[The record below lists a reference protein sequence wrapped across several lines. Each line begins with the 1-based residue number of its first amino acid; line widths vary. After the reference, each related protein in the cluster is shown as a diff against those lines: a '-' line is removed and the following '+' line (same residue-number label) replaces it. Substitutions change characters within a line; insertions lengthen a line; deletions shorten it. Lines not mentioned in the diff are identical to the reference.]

1 MGCQQT
7 KIREL
12 SDEDVDFLKT
22 HTKYDEQT
30 IREWYEGFKVD
41 CPSGRLSRKKFI
53 DIYRTFFPTGNP
65 EKFCDHVFRTFDTD
79 NSGHIDFKEFLMA
92 IGITASSSGEERL
105 KWAFRMYDI
114 NNDGGI
120 ELTEM
125 TKIVKAL
132 YDMLGPGTSDESPEE
147 RTKEIFLKMDKDGD
161 GTLSVKEFVD
171 GCLLDKKLAALLT
184 ANNGAT

>member
-125 TKIVKAL
+125 TKIVKVRNMIRDLLRYLMYTYDAL
-132 YDMLGPGTSDESPEE
+132 VELFRECSSSFVQYIINPNSS
-147 RTKEIFLKMDKDGD
+147 ISHS
-161 GTLSVKEFVD
+161 LSIMHEPY
-171 GCLLDKKLAALLT
+171 LLLYI
-184 ANNGAT
+184 

>member
-125 TKIVKAL
+125 TKIVKVRNMIRDL
-132 YDMLGPGTSDESPEE
+132 LRYLMYTYD
-147 RTKEIFLKMDKDGD
+147 
-161 GTLSVKEFVD
+161 TLVELFRECSSSFVQYIIHP
-171 GCLLDKKLAALLT
+171 LVT
-184 ANNGAT
+184 A

>member
-12 SDEDVDFLKT
+12 SEEDIDFLKT

-30 IREWYEGFKVD
+30 IREWYEGFKID
-41 CPSGRLSRKKFI
+41 CPNGKLSRKKFI

-92 IGITASSSGEERL
+92 IGITASNSGEERL

-120 ELTEM
+120 EIAEM
-125 TKIVKAL
+125 TKIVKV
-132 YDMLGPGTSDESPEE
+132 SE
-147 RTKEIFLKMDKDGD
+147 
-161 GTLSVKEFVD
+161 
-171 GCLLDKKLAALLT
+171 
-184 ANNGAT
+184 

>member
-1 MGCQQT
+1 MIIGQSVIVRIRIRIIGMGCQQT

-12 SDEDVDFLKT
+12 SDEDIEFLKS

-30 IREWYEGFKVD
+30 IREWYEGFKID
-41 CPSGRLSRKKFI
+41 CPNGKLSRKKFI

-92 IGITASSSGEERL
+92 IGITASNSGEERL

-120 ELTEM
+120 EIAEM
-125 TKIVKAL
+125 TKIVKVSL
-132 YDMLGPGTSDESPEE
+132 IPYSF
-147 RTKEIFLKMDKDGD
+147 EIRAIP
-161 GTLSVKEFVD
+161 SQIEFTECD
-171 GCLLDKKLAALLT
+171 TG
-184 ANNGAT
+184 